1 MGPHRPSRRAPP
13 PPPDPDAGL
22 WRGRSVARRFVSP
35 DGMTVLVGRTAADN
49 DVLSLQLGAPRD
61 FWLHV
66 AAESGSHV
74 VVRNPEGLERLP
86 RETERLAAALAA
98 RHSKA
103 RCGGR
108 VAVHVTTCAE
118 VSKPR
123 GLPPGQVVLGRYRT
137 VHALPFGGQRGAG
150 DDRGEGGEGGERREP
165 AKDEGDAKDEEVP

>member
-1 MGPHRPSRRAPP
+1 MPRIERDATPAG
-13 PPPDPDAGL
+13 DPEAGR

-74 VVRNPEGLERLP
+74 VVRNPEGLGRLP

-98 RHSKA
+98 RHSKG
-103 RCGGR
+103 RRGGR
-108 VAVHVTTCAE
+108 GAVH
-118 VSKPR
+118 
-123 GLPPGQVVLGRYRT
+123 
-137 VHALPFGGQRGAG
+137 
-150 DDRGEGGEGGERREP
+150 
-165 AKDEGDAKDEEVP
+165 